1 VRVPL
6 SWLAA
11 LVDGLPTG
19 PDAADAVGEA
29 FVRVGLEVEEIH
41 RGPELSGR
49 RAETAAEGST
59 GGSVPGPAVSG
70 LRDRLVA
77 GRVLAIEELAGLK
90 KPIRWCQVDTGDAE
104 GPRGVICGARNF
116 AVGDLVVVALP
127 GAVLPGGFAI
137 SARKTYGHVS
147 DGMIAS
153 ARELGIGSD
162 HAGILVLPPGSA
174 APGED
179 VTVLLGLDDAV
190 VELAVT
196 PDRGYCFSVRGLA
209 RELAGAV
216 DADFVDPASRVE
228 VPPAHGD
235 AWPVVLDDPA
245 CPRFVARRVDGVDLS
260 APTPWWMQRRLL
272 AAGMRPISLVVDI
285 TNYVMLELGQ
295 PLHAYDANRL
305 TGGIVVRRARVGE
318 TLTTLDDVARRLD
331 PDDLL
336 ITDDS
341 GPIGLAGVM
350 GGASTEIAAPA
361 GGRSDDA
368 ATDAST
374 ASTTSTAGGT
384 IDVLLEAAHFDPAV
398 IARMARRHKLP
409 SEASRRFERVVDP
422 QLPPVAAERAA
433 RLLVEHGGGTIAA
446 GRTDAGAA
454 PEPTPVRMPLELP
467 DRVAGV
473 IYERGAAVGRLQRVG
488 CAVELDT
495 GVDGHGVVVATPPSW
510 RPDLVRA
517 ADLVEE
523 VLRLEGYD
531 TIPSVLPPAP
541 PGRGLTPAQL
551 RRRAVSRALAETGS
565 VEVLPFPFVG
575 AATWDALGLPADDVR
590 RVAVPVVNPL
600 DADRSALATTLLPG
614 LLDALVRNRSRGFT
628 DLILHTVEQV
638 VLPHRNPLPIPDP
651 DVMGR
656 PSDAEYAQI
665 KAALPAQPVH
675 VGVVLAGDRERRGW
689 WGPGRAARW
698 ADAIEI
704 GRLVG
709 AAAGVELR
717 VTPAALPPWHP
728 GRCAALRVGDWI
740 VGHAGELH
748 PKVVE
753 ALDLPPRTCAVE
765 LDLDAIP
772 LRDDRPAPR
781 VSPYPPVAVDVSLT
795 TAADVPAADVAEA
808 LAIGGGDLLED
819 VRLFDV
825 YTGEQVA
832 QGRRSMTFSL
842 RFRAPDRTLTSEEAN
857 IARDAAVAVAVERL
871 GAVLR

>member
-1 VRVPL
+1 MRVPL
-6 SWLAA
+6 SWLDAQ
-11 LVDGLPTG
+11 VDGLPTG

-41 RGPELSGR
+41 RGPEL
-49 RAETAAEGST
+49 T
-59 GGSVPGPAVSG
+59 GP
-70 LRDRLVA
+70 LVA
-77 GRVLAIEELAGLK
+77 GRVVEIEELAGLK

-116 AVGDLVVVALP
+116 AVGDLVAVALP

-153 ARELGIGSD
+153 ARELGIGGD

-196 PDRGYCFSVRGLA
+196 PDRGYCFSVRGLS
-209 RELAGAV
+209 RELAGAF
-216 DADFVDPASRVE
+216 DAGFVDPVSRVE
-228 VPPAHGD
+228 VPPVDGD
-235 AWPVVLDDPA
+235 AWPVTLDDAA
-245 CPRFVARRVDGVDLS
+245 CPRFVARRVDGVDAGLPS
-260 APTPWWMQRRLL
+260 PWWMQRRLL
-272 AAGMRPISLVVDI
+272 AAGMRPISLIVDV
-285 TNYVMLELGQ
+285 TNYVMIELGQ
-295 PLHAYDANRL
+295 PLHAFDAGL
-305 TGGIVVRRARVGE
+305 LSGGIVVRRARAGE
-318 TLTTLDDVARRLD
+318 TLRTLDDVERRLD

-336 ITDDS
+336 VTDES
-341 GPIGLAGVM
+341 GPIALAGIM
-350 GGASTEIAAPA
+350 GGASTEI
-361 GGRSDDA
+361 GETGR
-368 ATDAST
+368 
-374 ASTTSTAGGT
+374 
-384 IDVLLEAAHFDPAV
+384 IDVLLEAAHWDPAT
-398 IARMARRHKLP
+398 IARGARRHKLP
-409 SEASRRFERVVDP
+409 SEASRRFERAVDP

-433 RLLVEHGGGTIAA
+433 WLLVEYGGGTLAA
-446 GRTDAGAA
+446 GRTDTGAA
-454 PEPTPVRMPLELP
+454 PVLPPVRMPLELP

-473 IYERGAAVGRLQRVG
+473 TYERGATVRRLQQVG
-488 CAVELDT
+488 CTVEFDT

-510 RPDLVRA
+510 RPDLARA

-541 PGRGLTPAQL
+541 PGRGLTAAQL
-551 RRRAVSRALAETGS
+551 RRRAVARALAETGG

-590 RVAVPVVNPL
+590 RRTVPVVNPL
-600 DADRSALATTLLPG
+600 DADRPALATTLLPG
-614 LLDALVRNRSRGFT
+614 LLETLVRNRSRGFT
-628 DLILHTVEQV
+628 DLMLYAAEQV
-638 VLPHRNPLPIPDP
+638 VLPHRRPVALPDP
-651 DVMGR
+651 DVAGR
-656 PSDAEYAQI
+656 PSDAEFAQI

-675 VGVVLAGDRERRGW
+675 VAVVLVGDRERRGW
-689 WGPGRAARW
+689 WGPGRPARW

-704 GRLVG
+704 ARLVG

-717 VTPAALPPWHP
+717 VTAAALAPWHP

-753 ALDLPPRTCAVE
+753 ALDLPERTCAVE
-765 LDLDAIP
+765 LDLDALP

-795 TAADVPAADVAEA
+795 APADVPAAELTEA
-808 LAIGGGDLLED
+808 LAVGGGDLLED
-819 VRLFDV
+819 VQLFDV

-832 QGRRSMTFSL
+832 ADRRSLAFTL

-857 IARDAAVAVAVERL
+857 VARDAAVAVAVDRF
-871 GAVLR
+871 GAELR